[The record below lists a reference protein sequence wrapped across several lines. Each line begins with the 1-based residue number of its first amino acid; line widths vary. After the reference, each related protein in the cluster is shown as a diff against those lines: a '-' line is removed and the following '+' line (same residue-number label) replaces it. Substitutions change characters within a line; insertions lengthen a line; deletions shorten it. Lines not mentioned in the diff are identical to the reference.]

1 MSGNKYR
8 NISVRFLLITSLCLC
23 YVLMTSQRAFSAV
36 QTSPYYIVESYR
48 KPSVVYKI
56 VGGKSRDLFTHQR
69 NIKSIAVWGGELYF
83 SLVGDNRIYKKVG
96 PGRGDVYF
104 THGNQIKD
112 IAFDSRGV
120 LYFTEVSGS
129 ANRSIYNIDPRSRR
143 VGHYRSVPLRNIN
156 GFWDGNFAFDM
167 AGNLYLSSGGNRTP
181 AFIHIAVS
189 NTEYR
194 TIYKDNSG
202 TIRGVAIDPYNPN
215 FVYYANGKSII
226 YKVNLESR
234 QRDISFSAPPLGRI
248 EFSDVV
254 FDMLVK

>member
-181 AFIHIAVS
+181 AFIYRAVS
-189 NTEYR
+189 KGYTDIYR
-194 TIYKDNSG
+194 DDRG
-202 TIRGVAIDPYNPN
+202 TIRGVAIDPHNPN

-226 YKVNLESR
+226 YKVNRQYR
-234 QRDISFSAPPLGRI
+234 QRGISFSTPPLGRI

-254 FDMLVK
+254 FDMRRR